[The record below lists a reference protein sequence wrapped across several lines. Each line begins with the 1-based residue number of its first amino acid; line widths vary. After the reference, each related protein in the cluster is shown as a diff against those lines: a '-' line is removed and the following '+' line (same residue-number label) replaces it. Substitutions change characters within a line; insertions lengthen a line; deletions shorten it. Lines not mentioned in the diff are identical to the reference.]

1 MILLNEYQTLASGT
15 AVYPGRLSPHGL
27 MYAAL
32 KMNGEAGELAEH
44 IYTAEYRGAFTP
56 KEIELIVKEVGDV
69 AWYCAAVCDELKC
82 SLFYATG
89 SELNVFNMTAR
100 MSMEDLGLRL
110 NAEAGKL
117 AEHVGKAMRD
127 DGYGMPDSY
136 ARGVLRQENLPR
148 VTHEDVG
155 SGPKFSNNELTPD
168 RRAKIIAQV
177 KAVMLTLDAIAD
189 KLGTNFPH
197 CLELNLKKLADRQ
210 ARGVL
215 QGSGDNR

>member
-1 MILLNEYQTLASGT
+1 MILLNEYQKLASGT
-15 AVYPGRLSPHGL
+15 AVYPGRMSPHGL

-44 IYTAEYRGAFTP
+44 VYKRQFIGAYGPAELDA
-56 KEIELIVKEVGDV
+56 IVKEIGDV
-69 AWYCAAVCDELKC
+69 AWYCAAACDELET
-82 SLFYATG
+82 SLYFAVG
-89 SELNVFNMTAR
+89 HELTTFSASAR
-100 MSMEDLGLRL
+100 MSIEDLALKL

-117 AEHVGKAMRD
+117 AEQVGKAMRD

-148 VTHEDVG
+148 VSHEDVG
-155 SGPKFSNNELTPD
+155 SGPKFSNNMLTVD
-168 RRAKIIAQV
+168 RRSNIITQIAL
-177 KAVMLTLDAIAD
+177 VMATLDAIAD

-215 QGSGDNR
+215 HGSGDNR